1 MLGGG
6 AFKSPW
12 GIMCGSVA
20 YWVVHV
26 IMVAFLLASAWA
38 AQVRLLKIIDTF
50 AFLFNQPYTLPFF
63 VSPISDR
70 PTLSTDM
77 KLKKLYATILSMEIL
92 NGNQRLR

>member
-1 MLGGG
+1 MFMNLMLGGG

-50 AFLFNQPYTLPFF
+50 AYPFNHPSTHHLFI
-63 VSPISDR
+63 SPILNR

-77 KLKKLYATILSMEIL
+77 KLKKL
-92 NGNQRLR
+92 